1 MGLLNQRF
9 GQATGDSPIIPLLLI
24 MGGLY
29 LAWFG
34 VKYWEDQHVI
44 WPSDP
49 IKDVLQGK
57 GLPPHSV
64 ITTSAIELTA
74 AEAAQSQA
82 MAAAGTGGTGT
93 PGTGG
98 SSMVQHHVPSLGHY
112 SNSQLQALWV
122 AAGGDPSKA
131 SVAACIAEHESS
143 GDPGVTSPNPGGGTN
158 VGLWQLD
165 TPGGKGAGFS
175 VAQLKVP
182 LTNARVAV
190 RGSSNG
196 TDWSAW
202 STAPMCGV

>member
-1 MGLLNQRF
+1 VVSLKSRF
-9 GQATGDSPIIPLLLI
+9 GQATGDSPVLPLLFI
-24 MGGLY
+24 MVGAY

-34 VKYWEDQHVI
+34 IKYWEDQHVI

-57 GLPPHSV
+57 GLPPHSTV
-64 ITTSAIELTA
+64 TTAAIELTA
-74 AEAAQSQA
+74 AEAEQA
-82 MAAAGTGGTGT
+82 SAMNNASGG
-93 PGTGG
+93 GG
-98 SSMVQHHVPSLGHY
+98 ATSSLVQHQLPPAKGHY
-112 SNSQLQALWV
+112 SDAQLRALWI

-131 SVAACIAEHESS
+131 AVAACIATHESS